1 MSNQVEVEVVLSGAE
16 EAKKGL
22 GEIGETAGK
31 FAEKFNTENDKLGE
45 GLSSLTDSVGG
56 AIDSVKDL
64 GSALQSGSTSMLG
77 LLGPIGAVVAAGYA
91 LYETYQQ
98 ISGAAAEAEQSQEAM
113 SAAMSDL
120 QSKLESLAEK
130 GVIPTTEELSRFSVA
145 TIESQYAK
153 ERLEQA
159 MQKGVTP
166 AMKAYNESLRQVR
179 ETQDKLRQ
187 GTNLT
192 KNEINGLV
200 ADLISFNKQ
209 VQENQKTLTTAVA
222 QYRQEQ
228 NRELA
233 GIKAAAKAEQELEEK
248 STEATLARIKQNR
261 ATFEALRLTDSQN
274 KVNEQQAKTIES
286 IYKEENDLFALKL
299 EASKEDEKELK
310 RLDEQTKKM
319 LKAYNAE
326 TVVRERGIRERA
338 DIARAARDKQTQ
350 ERAKAAQD
358 RAKNDLA
365 AEMKKQAELRTLRAL
380 ELQQLKQS
388 GASALVIAQKQ
399 YFQALK
405 DAKNN
410 NNLKLIA
417 QKQYQLELTRID
429 KEASAQRQADEQA
442 RIEQEAQQRIHAT
455 QLAYDSLEFDINL
468 RKDSL
473 SKELSLLELKY
484 ARERELNATTQEEIT
499 ELNRRESIERAR
511 ITNKNL
517 DTQIAKIGELSS
529 QYGAGFAEAAYSALL
544 FGDSFKEATG
554 DILVALGRQAA
565 IKALMETAEGTA
577 ALFLPGG
584 QAVAAGHFKAAGL
597 FAGAAAAA
605 GIAGKALGG
614 GSSGGGGGADST
626 PTGAPTTTTTT
637 QREQAEQ
644 APMVF
649 NINFGGAVIYDTQRA
664 AEQALADRITTLQ
677 NVNRRGAP
685 RRR

>member
-166 AMKAYNESLRQVR
+166 AMKAYNESLRKVR

-200 ADLISFNKQ
+200 ADLMSFNKQ

-388 GASALVIAQKQ
+388 GTSALVIAQRQ

>member
-166 AMKAYNESLRQVR
+166 AMKAYNESLRKVR

-200 ADLISFNKQ
+200 ADLMSFNKQ

-388 GASALVIAQKQ
+388 GTSALVIAQRQ

-626 PTGAPTTTTTT
+626 PTGAPTTTTT